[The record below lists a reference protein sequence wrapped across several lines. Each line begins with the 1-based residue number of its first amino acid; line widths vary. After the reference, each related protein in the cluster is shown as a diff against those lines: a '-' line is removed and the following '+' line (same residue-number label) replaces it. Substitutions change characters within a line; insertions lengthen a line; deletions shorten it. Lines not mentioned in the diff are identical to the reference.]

1 MNLRLTFSFSL
12 FFIIIITSFIVLND
26 RHNNWA
32 WDILKTENQTY
43 QKNNLKVA
51 ILDSG
56 IKNKR
61 INDEYVVKRYDAI
74 KNNNQFVTSS
84 NHGSQVASIIS
95 YGKSSNTLIGVN
107 KNVDIY
113 DVKVLD
119 DNLVGTPEDIARGIE
134 WCIKYDVNIINMS
147 FGIQK
152 YDPDL
157 HKIIKKA
164 NDKGIIL
171 VGAAGNN
178 LDNNSDFPARFKEVY
193 SITAIDKDKQVF
205 LYSPNKNI
213 DFRAPGVDV
222 YTLNGEDKIVK
233 DSGSSFSAAYFTSY
247 LIANVDST
255 KNFIDTIKNYPLKY
269 KENET

>member
-1 MNLRLTFSFSL
+1 MKLRLIFGLL
-12 FFIIIITSFIVLND
+12 FIFFIIITSFIVLNN

-43 QKNNLKVA
+43 QQNNLKVA

-95 YGKSSNTLIGVN
+95 YGQYSNILIGVN

-119 DNLVGTPEDIARGIE
+119 DNLVGTPKDIVRGIK
-134 WCIKYDVNIINMS
+134 WSIKSDVNIINMS

-152 YDPDL
+152 YDSDL
-157 HKIIKKA
+157 HRVIKEA

-171 VGAAGNN
+171 VSAAGNN
-178 LDNNSDFPARFKEVY
+178 LNSNSDFPARFKEVY
-193 SITAIDKDKQVF
+193 SIAAIDKDKQNF
-205 LYSPNKNI
+205 LYSPNKNV

-247 LIANVDST
+247 LIANMECQQFPRHFSCVD
-255 KNFIDTIKNYPLKY
+255 F
-269 KENET
+269 